1 MEAILVI
8 NSGSSSIKYRFFQ
21 VGTYS
26 VIAAGLVEK
35 IGESESRLRHSW
47 LNKDKKHEEIAE
59 TEHVPDHRKGFDW
72 IVDVNTR
79 TSPGGQRELSG
90 IGHRVVH
97 GGEVFQE
104 PTLIDDR
111 VITAIK
117 KMTPLAPLHNPA
129 NLIGIEV
136 ALERRPDVPQVAVFD
151 TAFHQSMPPCAF
163 HYALPQELYTKHN
176 VRRYGFHGT
185 SHHYVARKAAEHM
198 GRSLDTLNLITLHLG
213 NGASATAIR
222 KGKSIDTSMGM
233 TPMEGLVMGT
243 RCGDIDPAI
252 HFYLSRTTGST
263 NEELEE
269 MFNNESGLKGICG
282 ANDMREIIRR
292 SSSSDE
298 SAQLAIDMYCYRI
311 KKYIGAYSAVLGRV
325 DAIVF
330 TGGIGENASLIR
342 KLCCEGLDLLGIIID
357 NQRNEA
363 CSGELSEIQGEKS
376 PVKILVIPTNE
387 ELEIAHQTYELI
399 LRKR

>member
-1 MEAILVI
+1 
-8 NSGSSSIKYRFFQ
+8 
-21 VGTYS
+21 
-26 VIAAGLVEK
+26 
-35 IGESESRLRHSW
+35 
-47 LNKDKKHEEIAE
+47 
-59 TEHVPDHRKGFDW
+59 
-72 IVDVNTR
+72 
-79 TSPGGQRELSG
+79 
-90 IGHRVVH
+90 
-97 GGEVFQE
+97 
-104 PTLIDDR
+104 
-111 VITAIK
+111 
-117 KMTPLAPLHNPA
+117 
-129 NLIGIEV
+129 
-136 ALERRPDVPQVAVFD
+136 
-151 TAFHQSMPPCAF
+151 
-163 HYALPQELYTKHN
+163 
-176 VRRYGFHGT
+176 
-185 SHHYVARKAAEHM
+185 
-198 GRSLDTLNLITLHLG
+198 
-213 NGASATAIR
+213 
-222 KGKSIDTSMGM
+222 
-233 TPMEGLVMGT
+233 
-243 RCGDIDPAI
+243 
-252 HFYLSRTTGST
+252 
-263 NEELEE
+263 